1 MDYFSALEYVKRYL
15 NQAVA
20 HAVVSETEKFVLD
33 FGQAY
38 VGTRR
43 PRGFRLG
50 ERKQCFYN
58 AAEAIC
64 TRRDES
70 LSYVEGYAM
79 VPGLPPIHH
88 AWIALDNQHAV
99 ELTVKN
105 DPLEMAFFGVPFS
118 SSELMDLLEK
128 KQTYG
133 LLSFPIHASVFDLVQ
148 RRILTLKS
156 ALS

>member
-1 MDYFSALEYVKRYL
+1 MDHFSALEYVKGHL
-15 NQAVA
+15 NQAVG
-20 HAVVSETEKFVLD
+20 HAVVSETEKFV

-70 LSYVEGYAM
+70 LSYVEVTPWCRAYRRS
-79 VPGLPPIHH
+79 
-88 AWIALDNQHAV
+88 IAR
-99 ELTVKN
+99 
-105 DPLEMAFFGVPFS
+105 G
-118 SSELMDLLEK
+118 
-128 KQTYG
+128 
-133 LLSFPIHASVFDLVQ
+133 
-148 RRILTLKS
+148 
-156 ALS
+156 

>member
-15 NQAVA
+15 SQAVA

-64 TRRDES
+64 TRRDET
-70 LSYVEGYAM
+70 LYVEGYAM
-79 VPGLPPIHH
+79 VPGLPPHPSRV
-88 AWIALDNQHAV
+88 D
-99 ELTVKN
+99 
-105 DPLEMAFFGVPFS
+105 
-118 SSELMDLLEK
+118 
-128 KQTYG
+128 
-133 LLSFPIHASVFDLVQ
+133 
-148 RRILTLKS
+148 S
-156 ALS
+156 A